1 MRAFKRS
8 YKVLAKRYKKHFW
21 FNFSFS
27 TNCFWSSGALRIK
40 CFMSVFPLMGGLLK
54 WSKICYIYPT
64 MMSLGT
70 AIPCLRGSKNI
81 KNHVTVLNSAEIRIY
96 SVELGNFCY
105 IRKQRK
111 IAFLLII
118 FTFIEFLKVAVIN
131 MTAIL
136 IMPAKFANP
145 GILKTK
151 GFFKI
156 KVMTQ
161 FQSMTSPTKS

>member
-1 MRAFKRS
+1 
-8 YKVLAKRYKKHFW
+8 
-21 FNFSFS
+21 
-27 TNCFWSSGALRIK
+27 
-40 CFMSVFPLMGGLLK
+40 
-54 WSKICYIYPT
+54 
-64 MMSLGT
+64 MSLGT
-70 AIPCLRGSKNI
+70 AIPYLRGSKNI

-105 IRKQRK
+105 IGKQ
-111 IAFLLII
+111 II
-118 FTFIEFLKVAVIN
+118 FTFIEFLKVVVIN

-161 FQSMTSPTKS
+161 FQPMTSPTKS